1 VKVGDLVIH
10 NDKQVGIIIHL
21 CEGAYGSL
29 DDSVDADVLF
39 EDGEFQVDSVNLEVI
54 SESR

>member
-1 VKVGDLVIH
+1 MKVGDLVIH

-21 CEGAYGSL
+21 WEGAYGSL
-29 DDSVDADVLF
+29 DDSVDVDVLF
-39 EDGEFQVDSVNLEVI
+39 EDGEFKVDSINLEVI